1 MPHRENIDP
10 EYDEDLEDLSKET
23 VAVVPE
29 VDYNDLQCKYCLRR
43 GMHWEQE
50 KKTGKYY
57 LALPSG
63 RRHTCRERLTGFVK
77 LPKLKKVTSHGKKGL

>member
-1 MPHRENIDP
+1 MPHLEDPNP
-10 EYDEDLEDLSKET
+10 EYDFEPEPTESVT
-23 VAVVPE
+23 AAVPE

-77 LPKLKKVTSHGKKGL
+77 LPKLKKGKL